1 MARLGGPSWGHSE
14 RSEESLL
21 LVLCVHGREPSERF
35 LVARRGGL
43 VGMTPWPRPFDALA
57 IAPARRFTHRG
68 GLKAG
73 AGATTTRTAPG
84 RCLELTLFDAVLL
97 SPSPRYAARLVGWLV
112 WQGDAGDGVSCPGR
126 DHKVSR
132 PVSPAFARVADPSCP
147 RRQELSYECLV
158 CASGR

>member
-1 MARLGGPSWGHSE
+1 MGTPRRSFLGSFRAKRGISPAC
-14 RSEESLL
+14 SLRPWQ
-21 LVLCVHGREPSERF
+21 GTFREIPRRPPRR
-35 LVARRGGL
+35 ARRNDTL
-43 VGMTPWPRPFDALA
+43 
-57 IAPARRFTHRG
+57 APAIRCACHSAGETLHPPRR
-68 GLKAG
+68 LKAG
-73 AGATTTRTAPG
+73 AGATTSRTAPG

-97 SPSPRYAARLVGWLV
+97 SPSPRCAARLVGWLV

-147 RRQELSYECLV
+147 RRQKPSDECLA